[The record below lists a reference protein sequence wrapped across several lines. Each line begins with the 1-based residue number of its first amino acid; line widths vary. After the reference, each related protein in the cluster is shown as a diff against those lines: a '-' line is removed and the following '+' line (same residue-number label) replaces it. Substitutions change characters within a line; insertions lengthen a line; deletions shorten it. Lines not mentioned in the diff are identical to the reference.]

1 MYSPSLLR
9 LSIAGRHRAAVLR
22 LRQPVDTVTADLE
35 TVERRL
41 RFFIRTRGECQWR
54 QEAAHIDDRGVV
66 PTIGSNDSLE
76 LAARGIGFYR
86 FLLQFRTIQL
96 ALGLS

>member
-22 LRQPVDTVTADLE
+22 LRQPVDTVTADLK

-41 RFFIRTRGECQWR
+41 RFLVRARSECQWR

-76 LAARGIGFYR
+76 LAAGGIGLYR
-86 FLLQFRTIQL
+86 FLLQLRTIQL